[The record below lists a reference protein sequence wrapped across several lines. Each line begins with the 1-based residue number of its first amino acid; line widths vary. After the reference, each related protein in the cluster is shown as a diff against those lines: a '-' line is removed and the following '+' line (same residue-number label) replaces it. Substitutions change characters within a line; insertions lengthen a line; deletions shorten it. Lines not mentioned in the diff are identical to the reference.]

1 MGQMTLVVNI
11 LTLRITV
18 NINPK
23 PLKSIMKTDNFYS
36 ILKTVGIL
44 GNAVTIAAAA
54 VARAV
59 KTVIDGVK
67 SILPKKE
74 AERDDD
80 GATLPDG
87 PSGNHDGDDG
97 QEGNEGGGGSM
108 MALLMLAMAGMAAA
122 CLLTGAP
129 DGVAMAFAVV
139 AGVAGKGEHVVDSPL
154 TTKLADSVS
163 PGLLRNEIDDRIV
176 KIRPMSTPLD
186 QISRYGGARLCGS
199 MKVDYYSVD
208 TRPGEDEVKET
219 YDPGRTPAAGV
230 AEIKVKTP
238 AVFDPS
244 ATLLVPEVAASKGGS
259 LVLYVISRDTASIK
273 VLAVN
278 NTLEGSEE
286 GFVPALPQGTKLV
299 RMGRAAAELDVMTAQ
314 FEALPKKETN
324 FCQIFKAQV
333 EQSTFMKIAN
343 KEVGWSFS
351 DQEEAA
357 IIDMRMGMEKNFLFG
372 HKTIITDPDKNEEIL
387 LTGGI
392 WNQTDN
398 TFEYDKLDSEAALI
412 DLCKRAFTN
421 NAGSSRKVLV
431 GGTGL
436 IEQLHKIEHSRF
448 LSADQ
453 TTTKWGLDF
462 TEIHSK
468 FGTLYVLLSE
478 VFDQCGMPDGGM
490 VIDPEY
496 ITKYSHVPFRTER
509 LNLRSAG
516 VRNTDAIVITEASCL
531 VLRYPGSHLR
541 IIRKS

>member
-1 MGQMTLVVNI
+1 MSFYKTLQ
-11 LTLRITV
+11 TITT
-18 NINPK
+18 ISDAIAIAG
-23 PLKSIMKTDNFYS
+23 KSIVN
-36 ILKTVGIL
+36 
-44 GNAVTIAAAA
+44 TIATIVNGIKSIFSKSKKNKDNDDDNNNDDSNYPNDDTPAMPTTVVALAVIA
-54 VARAV
+54 VAAFA
-59 KTVIDGVK
+59 I
-67 SILPKKE
+67 SFLLPNPT
-74 AERDDD
+74 D
-80 GATLPDG
+80 GA
-87 PSGNHDGDDG
+87 
-97 QEGNEGGGGSM
+97 
-108 MALLMLAMAGMAAA
+108 
-122 CLLTGAP
+122 
-129 DGVAMAFAVV
+129 VMAFAMV
-139 AGVAGKGEHVVDSPL
+139 AGVAGKGKHIVDEPL
-154 TTKLADSVS
+154 TTNLAETAS

-186 QISRYGGARLCGS
+186 QISRYGGARVCGS

-208 TRPGEDEVKET
+208 TRPTEDTVKT
-219 YDPGRTPAAGV
+219 DYSAGRTPSSEPVTLAVNNPNVFEPSTTLLAP
-230 AEIKVKTP
+230 EIKVS
-238 AVFDPS
+238 D
-244 ATLLVPEVAASKGGS
+244 GGS
-259 LVLYVISRDTASIK
+259 LVLYVISRDTADIK

-278 NTLEGSEE
+278 NYVSGTDNTY
-286 GFVPALPQGTKLV
+286 VPDIPAGTKLV

-324 FCQIFKAQV
+324 YCQIFKAQV

-343 KEVGWSFS
+343 KEVGWTFS

-357 IIDMRMGMEKNFLFG
+357 IIDMRLGMEKNFLFG
-372 HKTIITDPDKNEEIL
+372 HKAIITDPDKQDSIL

-398 TFEYDKLDSEAALI
+398 TFEYDSLSSESALI
-412 DLCKRAFTN
+412 DLCKKAFTN
-421 NAGSSRKVLV
+421 SAGSSRKVLI

-436 IEQLHKIEHSRF
+436 IEQLNKIDHSRV
-448 LSADQ
+448 LSAEQ
-453 TTTKWGLDF
+453 STTKWGLDF

-531 VLRYPGSHLR
+531 VLRYPASHMR
-541 IIRKS
+541 IVHKS

>member
-1 MGQMTLVVNI
+1 M
-11 LTLRITV
+11 
-18 NINPK
+18 
-23 PLKSIMKTDNFYS
+23 SFYKTIRTIANFS
-36 ILKTVGIL
+36 DAIAFA
-44 GNAVTIAAAA
+44 GNAV
-54 VARAV
+54 VNAV
-59 KTVIDGVK
+59 KTIVDGVK
-67 SILPKKE
+67 LLFGSKNKKD
-74 AERDDD
+74 AD
-80 GATLPDG
+80 
-87 PSGNHDGDDG
+87 
-97 QEGNEGGGGSM
+97 QEGGGQGNQGVGNGADSGKGGNGNGPT
-108 MALLMLAMAGMAAA
+108 AGGLAAMAVVALAVVA
-122 CLLTGAP
+122 VSLWLPNPT
-129 DGVAMAFAVV
+129 DGVVMAFAMV
-139 AGVAGKGEHVVDSPL
+139 AGVAGKGEHIVDEPL
-154 TTKLADSVS
+154 TTQLANVAS

-186 QISRYGGARLCGS
+186 QISRFGGARLCGA

-208 TRPGEDEVKET
+208 TRPTEDTTAVEYE
-219 YDPGRTPAAGV
+219 PGRSPAIGAV
-230 AEIKVKTP
+230 SLKVNNP
-238 AVFDPS
+238 AVFEPS
-244 ATLLVPEVAASKGGS
+244 TTLLVPEIKASTGGS
-259 LVLYVISRDTASIK
+259 LVLYVVERANDGIS
-273 VLAVN
+273 VVAVN
-278 NTLEGSEE
+278 NYNDEKEGV
-286 GFVPALPQGTKLV
+286 VPALPAGTKLV

-343 KEVGWSFS
+343 KEVGWTFS

-357 IIDMRMGMEKNFLFG
+357 IIDMRLGMEKNFLFG
-372 HKTIITDPDKNEEIL
+372 HKATITDPVKQDEIL

-398 TFEYDKLDSEAALI
+398 TFEYDSLSSESSLI

-421 NAGSSRKVLV
+421 SAGSSRKVLI

-436 IEQLHKIEHSRF
+436 IEQLNKIDHSRV
-448 LSADQ
+448 LSAEQ

-509 LNLRSAG
+509 LNLRQAG

-531 VLRYPGSHLR
+531 VLRYPASHLR
-541 IIRKS
+541 IVRK

>member
-1 MGQMTLVVNI
+1 MD
-11 LTLRITV
+11 
-18 NINPK
+18 
-23 PLKSIMKTDNFYS
+23 IMNTDKFFNVIKTIGLIGDAVA
-36 ILKTVGIL
+36 IAT
-44 GNAVTIAAAA
+44 NAVTK
-54 VARAV
+54 AV
-59 KTVIDGVK
+59 KAVVAGVK
-67 SILPKKE
+67 SLFSKSDDTPEGK
-74 AERDDD
+74 DDD
-80 GATLPDG
+80 D
-87 PSGNHDGDDG
+87 SGDD
-97 QEGNEGGGGSM
+97 EGGG
-108 MALLMLAMAGMAAA
+108 LLIPVLAMAAAGVA
-122 CLLTGAP
+122 AWLFPEGN

-139 AGVAGKGEHVVDSPL
+139 AGVAGKGGHMVDAPL
-154 TTKLADSVS
+154 TTKLSDTVS

-208 TRPGEDEVKET
+208 TRPGEDEVKEAF
-219 YDPGRTPAAGV
+219 DPGRTPTAGI

-238 AVFDPS
+238 AIFDPS
-244 ATLLVPEVAASKGGS
+244 ATLLVPSVAASSGGS
-259 LVLYVISRDTASIK
+259 LVLYVVSRDNNSIK

-278 NTLEGSEE
+278 NTLDGGGETY
-286 GFVPALPQGTKLV
+286 VPAIPAGAKLV

-324 FCQIFKAQV
+324 YCQIFKAQV

-372 HKTIITDPDKNEEIL
+372 HKTIITDPEKNEEIL

-398 TFEYDKLDSEAALI
+398 TFEYETLDGEASLI
-412 DLCKRAFTN
+412 ELCKRAFTN

-541 IIRKS
+541 IVRKS

>member
-67 SILPKKE
+67 SILPKKD
-74 AERDDD
+74 AERNDD

-436 IEQLHKIEHSRF
+436 IEQL
-448 LSADQ
+448 
-453 TTTKWGLDF
+453 TK
-462 TEIHSK
+462 
-468 FGTLYVLLSE
+468 
-478 VFDQCGMPDGGM
+478 
-490 VIDPEY
+490 
-496 ITKYSHVPFRTER
+496 
-509 LNLRSAG
+509 
-516 VRNTDAIVITEASCL
+516 
-531 VLRYPGSHLR
+531 
-541 IIRKS
+541 

>member
-1 MGQMTLVVNI
+1 
-11 LTLRITV
+11 
-18 NINPK
+18 
-23 PLKSIMKTDNFYS
+23 MKKFLN
-36 ILKTVGIL
+36 ILKTVT
-44 GNAVTIAAAA
+44 AVSDAVVIAT
-54 VARAV
+54 
-59 KTVIDGVK
+59 KTVVDTVK
-67 SILPKKE
+67 AVVAGIKHLFTKEHLP
-74 AERDDD
+74 
-80 GATLPDG
+80 
-87 PSGNHDGDDG
+87 
-97 QEGNEGGGGSM
+97 
-108 MALLMLAMAGMAAA
+108 MLVVMAAGI
-122 CLLTGAP
+122 GAGIMLP
-129 DGVAMAFAVV
+129 ADREGVAMVAVSVV
-139 AGVAGKGEHVVDSPL
+139 AGVAGKGDHIVDSPL
-154 TTKLADSVS
+154 TTDVADTVS

-208 TRPGEDEVKET
+208 TRPTQDRLKT
-219 YDPGRTPAAGV
+219 AYDPGRTPAAGMV
-230 AEIKVKTP
+230 HLTVNTP
-238 AVFDPS
+238 AIFDAS
-244 ATLLVPEVAASKGGS
+244 TTVMVPEVSSSTGGS
-259 LVLYVISRDTASIK
+259 LVLYVVSRDATGIN
-273 VLAVN
+273 VVAVN
-278 NTLEGSEE
+278 NFDTDSGEA
-286 GFVPALPQGTKLV
+286 FVPEIPASATLI
-299 RMGRAAAELDVMTAQ
+299 RMGRAAAELDVMTPQ
-314 FEALPKKETN
+314 FEALPKKDTN
-324 FCQIFKAQV
+324 YCQIFKAQV

-357 IIDMRMGMEKNFLFG
+357 IIDMRLGMEKNFLFG
-372 HKTIITDPDKNEEIL
+372 HKAIITDPEKNEQIL

-398 TFEYDKLDSEAALI
+398 TFEYDSMESEGTLI

-421 NAGSSRKVLV
+421 NAGSSRKVLI

-436 IEQLHKIEHSRF
+436 IGRLHRIEHSRF

-478 VFDQCGMPDGGM
+478 TFDQCGMPDGGM

-509 LNLRSAG
+509 LNLRQAG

-541 IIRKS
+541 IVHKTQS

>member
-1 MGQMTLVVNI
+1 
-11 LTLRITV
+11 
-18 NINPK
+18 
-23 PLKSIMKTDNFYS
+23 MKTDKIFN
-36 ILKTVGIL
+36 ILKTIDLL
-44 GNAVTIAAAA
+44 GDAVVSASLAVANAV
-54 VARAV
+54 
-59 KTVIDGVK
+59 KSVIYGVK
-67 SILPKKE
+67 GIFSKKSKPDKPRVE
-74 AERDDD
+74 GDSHGKAEDEVS
-80 GATLPDG
+80 A
-87 PSGNHDGDDG
+87 
-97 QEGNEGGGGSM
+97 GGK
-108 MALLMLAMAGMAAA
+108 MLALMMLLAAGAVVS
-122 CLLTGAP
+122 LLFGDSA

-139 AGVAGKGEHVVDSPL
+139 AGVSGKGEHVVDVPL
-154 TTKLADSVS
+154 TTKLADTVS

-208 TRPGEDEVKET
+208 TRPGEDEVKEA
-219 YDPGRTPAAGV
+219 YDPGRSPLAG
-230 AEIKVKTP
+230 AIDLKVKTP
-238 AVFDPS
+238 AVFEPS
-244 ATLLVPEVAASKGGS
+244 TTLLVPSVKATKGGS
-259 LVLYVISRDTASIK
+259 LVLYVVSRSTDAIK
-273 VLAVN
+273 VMAVN
-278 NTLEGSEE
+278 NFMPDGSDTS
-286 GFVPALPQGTKLV
+286 VPALPASTKLI

-324 FCQIFKAQV
+324 YCQIFKAQV

-343 KEVGWSFS
+343 KEVGWTFS

-372 HKTIITDPDKNEEIL
+372 HKTIITDPEKNQEIL

-398 TFEYDKLDSEAALI
+398 TFEYDKLDSEASLI
-412 DLCKRAFTN
+412 ELCKRAFTN
-421 NAGSSRKVLV
+421 NAGSSRKVLI

-478 VFDQCGMPDGGM
+478 VFDQCGMPDSGM

-531 VLRYPGSHLR
+531 VLRYPGSHMK
-541 IIRKS
+541 IVSKA

>member
-1 MGQMTLVVNI
+1 
-11 LTLRITV
+11 
-18 NINPK
+18 
-23 PLKSIMKTDNFYS
+23 MKKIFN
-36 ILKTVGIL
+36 ILKTVSVL
-44 GNAVTIAAAA
+44 SEAVTSAAIA
-54 VARAV
+54 VVGAV
-59 KTVIDGVK
+59 KSVVN
-67 SILPKKE
+67 SVRSLFSSKKDE
-74 AERDDD
+74 EERDDD
-80 GATLPDG
+80 NGKG
-87 PSGNHDGDDG
+87 RSGGGESPRN
-97 QEGNEGGGGSM
+97 GGGGD
-108 MALLMLAMAGMAAA
+108 LLILFLLAAA
-122 CLLTGAP
+122 GLAAGLLFSGPA
-129 DGVAMAFAVV
+129 DGVAMAFAVI
-139 AGVAGKGEHVVDSPL
+139 AGVAGKGEHVVDTPL
-154 TTKLADSVS
+154 TTKLADTVS

-208 TRPGEDEVKET
+208 TRPTEDEVKEA
-219 YDPGRTPAAGV
+219 YDPGRTPPTGV
-230 AEIKVKTP
+230 VDIKVNTP
-238 AVFDPS
+238 AVFEPS
-244 ATLLVPEVAASKGGS
+244 TTLLVPSVKVPDGGS
-259 LVLYVISRDTASIK
+259 LVLYVVSRDTSTIK
-273 VLAVN
+273 VMAVN
-278 NTLEGSEE
+278 NFADGSEDTC
-286 GFVPALPQGTKLV
+286 VPALPAGTKLV

-343 KEVGWSFS
+343 KEVGWTFS

-372 HKTIITDPDKNEEIL
+372 HKTVITDPEKNEEIL

-392 WNQTDN
+392 WNQTGN
-398 TFEYDKLDSEAALI
+398 TFEYDTLDNEAALI

-421 NAGSSRKVLV
+421 NAGSSRKVLI

-453 TTTKWGLDF
+453 MTTKWGLDF

-478 VFDQCGMPDGGM
+478 VFDQCGMPGGGM

-541 IIRKS
+541 IINKS